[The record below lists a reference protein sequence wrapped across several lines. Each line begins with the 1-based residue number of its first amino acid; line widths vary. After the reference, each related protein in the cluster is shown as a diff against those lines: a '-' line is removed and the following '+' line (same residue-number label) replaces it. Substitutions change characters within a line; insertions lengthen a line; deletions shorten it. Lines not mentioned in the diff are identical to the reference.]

1 MANNNPSN
9 SMRFRTKIVMTTVFV
24 ILFAVVGINFFK
36 ISVVDNEKYQD
47 MANDQ
52 HFGSITIPAHRG
64 SIYDAKG
71 SALARSASV
80 YRIFL
85 DPQNFRQEL
94 EDLEERI
101 KKRNSD
107 KAKGSYVP
115 KYDEDGNELDVLP
128 ESVETFK
135 TQVIAMLSSKLD
147 ITPDKVSNAMEEKTQ
162 YSVLQDQV
170 EKPVADEILKY
181 FNDMGIYSINEEE
194 DTKRYYPQ
202 NELAASVIGFTTGDG
217 YGAYGVEAYYDDY
230 LAGVDGKTISAK
242 DSAGNELP
250 YRYSKTYEAVN
261 GDDVYLTIDM
271 MIQHYLEKH
280 LQEMF

>member
-9 SMRFRTKIVMTTVFV
+9 SMRFRAKVVMTSVFV
-24 ILFAVVGINFFK
+24 VLFSVVAVNFFN
-36 ISVVDNEKYQD
+36 ISVVDNEKYQE

-64 SIYDAKG
+64 TIYDAKG

-80 YRIFL
+80 YKIFL

-101 KKRNSD
+101 KKRNAD
-107 KAKGSYVP
+107 KAKGTYVP
-115 KYDEDGNELDVLP
+115 KYDEEGNEIDVLP

-135 TQVIAMLSSKLD
+135 TQVISLLSSKLD
-147 ITPDKVSNAMEEKTQ
+147 ITPDKVKNAMEEKTQ

-170 EKPVADEILKY
+170 EKPVADEILKF
-181 FNDMGIYSINEEE
+181 FNDNGMYSINEEE

-202 NELAASVIGFTTGDG
+202 NELAASVIGFTTGGG

-250 YRYSKTYEAVN
+250 YRY
-261 GDDVYLTIDM
+261 
-271 MIQHYLEKH
+271 
-280 LQEMF
+280 